1 MILMS
6 TISELKPEQLKKQYD
21 NEVLGFE
28 TTAEV
33 PPLEGILGQERASR
47 AMDFGLK
54 VERQGYNIY
63 VAGLNGTGR
72 SSYARSIVQ
81 SVAKDKPVPL
91 DWCYVYNF
99 EDPYQPLAM
108 SMPAGVG
115 SRLKEDMD
123 RLIDHLKKEIPKAF
137 SGEDYNKRRA
147 RVVQDFQEKTSQLME
162 ELNRTAK
169 EHGFEFKR
177 SATGLVSIPL
187 IDGRPISE
195 EEYRNLGEEKLK
207 EIEAR
212 NDKLQMRAVEIFNGI
227 KELELKAQDAIRDLD
242 AEIAMNSVGYVIGE
256 LKAKYQECDCPEI
269 LEFLDGVQ
277 KDIVKNVDD
286 FKVKEEA
293 QEAEL
298 PWLLRGRKAD
308 NTFKYRVNLLVD
320 SSKLEHAPVV
330 IETFPA
336 YYNLVGKVEYENQ
349 LGVLTTNFTKI
360 KAGALHRANG
370 GYLIIQAKDILLN
383 PYSWEALKRALKTG
397 EIAIENIAE
406 QTGMVATSSLRP
418 KPIPLDVKII
428 MIGSYEIYNLLYNL
442 DEDFKKLFKVKAD
455 FDVEMKK
462 DAEQVYKIAAFIS
475 KHCMEQ
481 NLRHFNRSAVARIV
495 EYSSRLADHQDK
507 LSTRFNEIV
516 EIIYEADTW
525 AGMEGAELVTD
536 AHVTKAIQEK
546 IYRSNKYEKKIQEY
560 IKDGTILIDTEGA
573 VVGQVNGLSVLDLGE
588 YSFGRP
594 SRITAVAYA
603 GKKGVI
609 NIEREVK
616 MSGSIHDKG
625 VLILGGY
632 LGDRFAQ
639 RSPLSL
645 TASITFEQSYGG
657 VDGDSASSTELYAIL
672 SALADVPIKQGI
684 AVTGSVNQRGE
695 IQPIGGVNQKI
706 EGFFRVCREKG
717 LTGDQGVMIPHQ
729 NVDNLMLDDEVIQ
742 AVAEGKFHIYPVR
755 TIEEGIEI
763 LTGMPAGTMGED
775 GGYPEGTLY
784 HRVQQKL
791 EAFRKA
797 VNESE
802 AD

>member
-1 MILMS
+1 M
-6 TISELKPEQLKKQYD
+6 Y
-21 NEVLGFE
+21 
-28 TTAEV
+28 
-33 PPLEGILGQERASR
+33 
-47 AMDFGLK
+47 K
-54 VERQGYNIY
+54 V
-63 VAGLNGTGR
+63 
-72 SSYARSIVQ
+72 
-81 SVAKDKPVPL
+81 
-91 DWCYVYNF
+91 
-99 EDPYQPLAM
+99 
-108 SMPAGVG
+108 
-115 SRLKEDMD
+115 
-123 RLIDHLKKEIPKAF
+123 
-137 SGEDYNKRRA
+137 
-147 RVVQDFQEKTSQLME
+147 
-162 ELNRTAK
+162 
-169 EHGFEFKR
+169 
-177 SATGLVSIPL
+177 
-187 IDGRPISE
+187 
-195 EEYRNLGEEKLK
+195 
-207 EIEAR
+207 
-212 NDKLQMRAVEIFNGI
+212 
-227 KELELKAQDAIRDLD
+227 
-242 AEIAMNSVGYVIGE
+242 
-256 LKAKYQECDCPEI
+256 
-269 LEFLDGVQ
+269 
-277 KDIVKNVDD
+277 
-286 FKVKEEA
+286 
-293 QEAEL
+293 
-298 PWLLRGRKAD
+298 
-308 NTFKYRVNLLVD
+308 
-320 SSKLEHAPVV
+320 
-330 IETFPA
+330 
-336 YYNLVGKVEYENQ
+336 
-349 LGVLTTNFTKI
+349 
-360 KAGALHRANG
+360 
-370 GYLIIQAKDILLN
+370 
-383 PYSWEALKRALKTG
+383 
-397 EIAIENIAE
+397 
-406 QTGMVATSSLRP
+406 
-418 KPIPLDVKII
+418 
-428 MIGSYEIYNLLYNL
+428 
-442 DEDFKKLFKVKAD
+442 
-455 FDVEMKK
+455 
-462 DAEQVYKIAAFIS
+462 AAFIS

-481 NLRHFNRSAVARIV
+481 NLRHFSRSAVARIV

-573 VVGQVNGLSVLDLGE
+573 VAGQVNGLSVLDLGE

-632 LGDRFAQ
+632 LGDRFAR

-763 LTGMPAGTMGED
+763 LTGRPACTMGED

-784 HRVQQKL
+784 YRVQQKL
-791 EAFRKA
+791 
-797 VNESE
+797 
-802 AD
+802 